1 LFWYRLRPVSWPVL
15 AVASSLWLLAID
27 VAGPRLGP
35 FDLVYA
41 TKAAGA
47 LVGIQAAF
55 LVSSEVDPPHP
66 LLQGA
71 PVPYWR
77 TAASRLVLWIVITA
91 GVLVLVV
98 SHIGAGQVGHELSS
112 EAHLRV
118 TTSASEL
125 AEAAVAAF
133 VLATGLAYCL
143 ATVLGSL
150 LGTAIGL
157 GVLAVAAAVFFGR
170 SGPLLSGTPD
180 VLAYFWWEM
189 GIGVG
194 TGLTAVIAVRSG
206 ISEGL
211 RLNLHKSGYPLRCSW
226 CQRLRSR
233 IRGTAPVTAGP
244 Q

>member
-1 LFWYRLRPVSWPVL
+1 MRLFWYRLRPVSWPVL
-15 AVASSLWLLAID
+15 VVVSSLWLLAID
-27 VAGPRLGP
+27 LAGPRLGSV
-35 FDLVYA
+35 DIVHA
-41 TKAAGA
+41 TRAAGA

-77 TAASRLVLWIVITA
+77 TAASRLVLWVVIMA

-98 SHIGAGQVGHELSS
+98 SHIGADQVGHELSF
-112 EAHLRV
+112 ETHLRV

-125 AEAAVAAF
+125 AETAVAAF

-150 LGTAIGL
+150 LGAAIGL
-157 GVLAVAAAVFFGR
+157 GALAVAGAVYFGR
-170 SGPLLSGTPD
+170 SGSLLSGALD
-180 VLAYFWWEM
+180 VLAYFWWEL

-194 TGLTAVIAVRSG
+194 TGLAAVVAIRSG
-206 ISEGL
+206 ASEGL
-211 RLNLHKSGYPLRCSW
+211 GFNFPSGPTR
-226 CQRLRSR
+226 
-233 IRGTAPVTAGP
+233 V
-244 Q
+244 